1 MTVMPRKMSGFTL
14 LEVMVALLI
23 SAIGLLGL
31 AALQVS
37 ARNNLDASF
46 QYSQASQI
54 AQDLA
59 ERMRANPAGVRAG
72 FYSTIDTENGASPS
86 NCDAGCDPAGIA
98 ANDIA
103 AWTTAIQNSELLLI
117 GMGRTTVDGNQV
129 KITVLWDGQRKRFNK
144 KPTDCTQLDCLS
156 IEVPIP

>member
-37 ARNNLDASF
+37 ARNNLDTSF

-72 FYSTIDTENGASPS
+72 FYSAINTDNGASPS

-117 GMGRTTVDGNQV
+117 GMGRTSVDGNQV
-129 KITVLWDGQRKRFNK
+129 KITVLWDGQRKRFNN
-144 KPTDCTQLDCLS
+144 KPTDCPPLDCLS